1 MDGTVFF
8 MPIFGFFVFYKVRL
22 IVHYNAYNESQKQRR
37 TL

>member
-8 MPIFGFFVFYKVRL
+8 CQFLGFVFNKVRL